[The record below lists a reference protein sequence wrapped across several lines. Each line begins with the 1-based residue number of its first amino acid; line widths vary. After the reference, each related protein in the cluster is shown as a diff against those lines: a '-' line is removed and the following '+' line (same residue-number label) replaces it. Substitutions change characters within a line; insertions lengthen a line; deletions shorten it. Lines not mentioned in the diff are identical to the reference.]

1 MSVTTMIG
9 SARLNNDMDHR
20 TEMIIRAVATSVA
33 ILGFMILTYKI
44 VENNAEPTEKFKVV
58 DKYKN
63 CDVVRY
69 TDRSNQL
76 HHFLH
81 CNP

>member
-1 MSVTTMIG
+1 M
-9 SARLNNDMDHR
+9 NDMDHR
-20 TEMIIRAVATSVA
+20 TEMIVRAVATSVA
-33 ILGFMILTYKI
+33 ILGFMIVTYVVI
-44 VENNAEPTEKFKVV
+44 ENNVELTEKFTVV

-69 TDRSNQL
+69 TDRSNQWHYL
-76 HHFLH
+76 LD